1 MATEAAALPLPS
13 AERLIGEAIS
23 PTQLALRRLFRNSNA
38 RVGMAIALLL
48 ILTAI
53 LAPVV
58 MPYNPRTDL
67 QPRERLKAPSGE
79 HLFGTDE
86 HGRDVFRRVIHGAN
100 ISLRVGLFSVVLSLV
115 IGSSIG
121 LAAGFLGGPTDTVAM
136 RLMDI
141 MLAFPGTLLAIG
153 IVAARG
159 PGLNNTMLAIGVI
172 NIPVYARIS
181 RASTLALR
189 ELDFVTASRALGVGN
204 LRLLFQHI
212 LPNTLSPIIVQGSLS
227 IATAILESAALGFLG
242 LGAQPPAPEWGAM
255 LSSGYKYLTTGAWWV
270 LLFPGLGIMLTVL
283 AFNLLG
289 DGLRDALDPRLSNV
303 GIKIK

>member
-1 MATEAAALPLPS
+1 MATESAALPLPS

-283 AFNLLG
+283 AFNLIG
-289 DGLRDALDPRLSNV
+289 DGLRDALDPRLSQM

>member
-1 MATEAAALPLPS
+1 MATESAALPLPS

-189 ELDFVTASRALGVGN
+189 ELDFVTASRALGVSN

-283 AFNLLG
+283 AFNLIG
-289 DGLRDALDPRLSNV
+289 DGLRDALDPRLSQM